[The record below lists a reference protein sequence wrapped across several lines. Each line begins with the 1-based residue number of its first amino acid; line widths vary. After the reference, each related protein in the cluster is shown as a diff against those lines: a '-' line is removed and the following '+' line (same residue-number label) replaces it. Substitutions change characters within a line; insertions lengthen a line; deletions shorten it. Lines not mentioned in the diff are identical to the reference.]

1 MKKSLLLI
9 LVVTM
14 ILLLSAGTAPAK
26 SNHGHAN
33 GAGSEGQK
41 ASAAVQ
47 RPGDKQSP
55 DQSQNLTEAQKGKKN
70 RVQEKVKQNLRQ
82 EYKSCCL
89 EKDQANAEKAKFS
102 DIGKHWGVQYIE
114 SMTAVG
120 LFKGYPDGTFK
131 PDQALTQAEALA
143 LAMRVSAEDAAA
155 ASGDAITGEEDN
167 EETDSES
174 AIPAWV
180 RDDVLKA
187 AQKGIIKLNRFHSGV
202 QASRAQTAV
211 MIAKALGLKPA
222 DTSTIVFK
230 DSILISQ
237 EDIGYIMVLYQEGII
252 TGSPNGNFNP
262 NKAITRAEMAAI
274 LQRLLNER
282 EVESITL
289 EDMVVVEQGKSVTLE
304 AMVKYRDGSTDKQVS
319 WSSSDTSLA
328 AVSANGVVTAAADKT
343 GEATITATA
352 GDKSADCQ
360 VAVVKAETVVGA
372 VLTATDN
379 AGIRDDKVYVEYRLE
394 ANDNQISLAADQVK
408 SITLQKDNEEPVEL
422 TPNADSTLW
431 FNVQRETAEYTL
443 KVVDND
449 DRVYTAVIDW
459 TAPAEATA
467 TATGINKEENGET
480 YAEYQLGDLNLA
492 SADGVYQIKPDGQ
505 AAQLEPQ
512 TDGSLWFMITNQAS
526 GEHVF
531 LINQDK
537 VWYTAS
543 ITI

>member
-102 DIGKHWGVQYIE
+102 DIGKHGGVQYIE

-360 VAVVKAETVVGA
+360 VVVVKAETVVDA

-379 AGIRDDKVYVEYRLE
+379 VGIRDGKVYMEYRLE